1 MKIIKIIVKNCRN
14 CPFSEANFQN
24 NQFNCFAPIEL
35 NIENG
40 ILTDWKYNIKSY
52 WKKYS
57 KPKWC
62 PLINKELKIT
72 T

>member
-1 MKIIKIIVKNCRN
+1 LSI
-14 CPFSEANFQN
+14 QN